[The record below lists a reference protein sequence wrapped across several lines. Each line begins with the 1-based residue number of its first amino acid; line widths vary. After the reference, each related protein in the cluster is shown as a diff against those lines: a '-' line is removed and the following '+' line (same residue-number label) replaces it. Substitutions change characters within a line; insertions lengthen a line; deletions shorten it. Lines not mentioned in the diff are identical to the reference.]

1 MPSPLLFLSARVIVR
16 AALVSVCIALQI
28 WTPAVYAES
37 APIPLPADNRLMQF
51 VYNPNDTYTILTRP
65 ASATH
70 VELGPD
76 ETLEI
81 VVMGDTFQW
90 ITSRTGRHFFIKPIK
105 PDIFTS
111 ATLITNKRSYQ
122 LTFRASPEN
131 GKWMQRVSWHYPEVA
146 MLAEI
151 ASEAKV
157 RDERVEKTRL
167 EDVTPFSGLSPEKLN
182 FGYVSEG
189 DAAFKPKTV
198 FDDGKFMYVR
208 FAPNTQELPAI
219 FMVQTDG
226 SLALVNYIVKGDLIV
241 VQRLA
246 KTLLFK
252 LGKVE
257 VRVSKVDVSD
267 EKSSWWSFNKK

>member
-1 MPSPLLFLSARVIVR
+1 MTFPSPLLRIR
-16 AALVSVCIALQI
+16 TAALVVLTATGVVLQ
-28 WTPAVYAES
+28 TLPTDVHAES
-37 APIPLPADNRLMQF
+37 APIPLPADNRLLQF
-51 VYNPNDTYTILTRP
+51 IYNPNDTYTILTRP

-90 ITSRTGRHFFIKPIK
+90 ITSRTGKHFFIKPIK

-131 GKWMQRVSWHYPEVA
+131 GKWMQRVSWHYPENA
-146 MLAEI
+146 MLAEV
-151 ASEAKV
+151 ASEAKA
-157 RDERVEKTRL
+157 RDDKAEKSRI
-167 EDVTPFSGLSPEKLN
+167 DNVAPFTGLSPDKLN
-182 FGYVSEG
+182 FDYLAEG
-189 DAAFKPKTV
+189 DARFKPVTV

-208 FAPNTQELPAI
+208 FSPNTQELPAI
-219 FMVQTDG
+219 FMVQPDG

-246 KTLLFK
+246 KSLLFK
-252 LGKVE
+252 LGKAE
-257 VRVSKVDVSD
+257 VRVNKAALTD
-267 EKSSWWSFNKK
+267 ERASWWPFNKK

>member
-1 MPSPLLFLSARVIVR
+1 MPTQYFKSPLR
-16 AALVSVCIALQI
+16 ALVLLAYALIAIQLLP
-28 WTPAVYAES
+28 TCAHAES

-51 VYNPNDTYTILTRP
+51 IYNPNDTFTILTRP

-70 VELGPD
+70 VELGSD

-90 ITSRTGRHFFIKPIK
+90 ITSRSGKHFFIKPIK

-151 ASEAKV
+151 ATETKA
-157 RDERVEKTRL
+157 RDEKAEKSRVDE
-167 EDVTPFSGLSPEKLN
+167 VTPYGGLAPDKLN
-182 FGYVSEG
+182 FGYAFEG
-189 DAAFKPKTV
+189 EAPFKPKTV

-219 FMVQTDG
+219 FMVQPDG

-246 KTLLFK
+246 KSLLFK
-252 LGKVE
+252 IGKAE
-257 VRVSKVDVSD
+257 VRVSRSDAPD
-267 EKSSWWSFNKK
+267 EKANWWPFGKK